1 MTWQESTLKSKV
13 FFENIKHTLDG
24 RKLDYIVVH
33 HMEPDHSANISAFMK
48 VYDKTVEALNDRNLS
63 LVIEMNS
70 EAYAKCKEKLGIT
83 VAWPPYMEDYVNP
96 LDRTKPNGDLSLYRG
111 Y

>member
-1 MTWQESTLKSKV
+1 MHFVVDTTDSRYQTYNNALSKIENLIGTQLPKIIKAKNQEEAKS
-13 FFENIKHTLDG
+13 L
-24 RKLDYIVVH
+24 
-33 HMEPDHSANISAFMK
+33 
-48 VYDKTVEALNDRNLS
+48 YDKTVKSLNDRNLS

-83 VAWPPYMEDYVNP
+83 VAWPPYMDNYVNP